1 MVNGVSDSL
10 LNMLAERLRLALEQA
25 GMSQAELAR
34 RIGVTPGAVSL
45 WLSGETKTLKA
56 SNAVLLAKHLG
67 VNPEWLATG
76 RGQMR
81 EHAAEPVEAGAELVP
96 VARVQL
102 KLEAGITGYHVQQCD
117 GSGQPI
123 FFRRDFIDR
132 KGWRPSSLIALRVDG
147 DSMEPTLYDGDLVVI
162 NTDETHPQ
170 DGHVYAINYE
180 GQPVIK
186 RLRRDAGQ
194 WWLDSDNP
202 RYKPKRCD
210 EHAILVGRVVY
221 KQSEHI

>member
-1 MVNGVSDSL
+1 MLSD
-10 LNMLAERLRLALEQA
+10 RLRLALEQS
-25 GMSQAELAR
+25 GLSQAELAR

-45 WLSGETKTLKA
+45 WLSGETKALKA

-67 VNPEWLATG
+67 VSPEWLATG
-76 RGQMR
+76 RGPMR
-81 EHAAEPVEAGAELVP
+81 PDAAAPVEPGDELVP
-96 VARVQL
+96 IARVQL
-102 KLEAGITGYHVQQCD
+102 KLEAGITGYHVQQID
-117 GSGQPI
+117 DRSQPI

-132 KGWRPSSLIALRVDG
+132 KGWKPSSLIALRVDG

-162 NTDETHPQ
+162 NTAETDPR
-170 DGHVYAINYE
+170 DGSVYAVNYE

-202 RYKPKRCD
+202 RYKPKLCD
-210 EHAILVGRVVY
+210 EHAILIGRVVY
-221 KQSEHI
+221 RQSEHI